1 MKKIGLAL
9 GGGAILGA
17 AHIGVL
23 KALEE
28 RDIRPSVISGTSIGA
43 LVGALYA
50 FGKSWEEIKDLAL
63 RLKWMD
69 ITQISLST
77 YGLLSLNKVDNLLL
91 DEIGSLN
98 VEDAKLPLGLVCTNI
113 QSGKKVVK
121 TKGPLSAAVQA
132 SMSIPGIFKPVILE
146 DEMLVD
152 GGIVE
157 NVPIPTARNLGAEYV
172 IGVDLNGKHE
182 YARPEN
188 IIDVMLNSFHLS
200 FQVTAELQTQN
211 ADLLIQPD
219 LSAYSRTSTKQVQ
232 AIMDRGYEAA
242 DRQFQQLGN
251 LFNASE

>member
-1 MKKIGLAL
+1 MKKVGLAL

-28 RDIRPSVISGTSIGA
+28 HHIRPSMIAGTSIGA

-69 ITQISLST
+69 MTKISLST
-77 YGLLSLNKVDNLLL
+77 YGLLSLDKVDNLLRK
-91 DEIGSLN
+91 EIGDLQI
-98 VEDAKLPLGLVCTNI
+98 EEAKVPLSLVCTNI
-113 QSGKKVVK
+113 QSGEKVVK
-121 TKGPLSAAVQA
+121 TKGALSPAVRA
-132 SMSIPGIFKPVILE
+132 SMSIPGIFKPVIIGS
-146 DEMLVD
+146 EMLVD

-157 NVPIPTARNLGAEYV
+157 NVPIPTVRALGADYV

-182 YARPEN
+182 YERPDN

-200 FQVTAELQTQN
+200 FQVTAKLQTQN

-219 LSAYSRTSTKQVQ
+219 LSVYSRTSTKQVQ
-232 AIMDRGYEAA
+232 DIMDKGYDDAMKLLENI
-242 DRQFQQLGN
+242 DQLP
-251 LFNASE
+251 